1 MCLSGLLLYGL
12 GIPAVFFL
20 LLYRR
25 KHKLMMPSTRR
36 KLGFLYNGFQWR
48 SYHYECIYMLRKF
61 SILFAASLPQQ
72 TLRSTIMLCLGMYFF
87 IQHLRLD
94 PFDNREYKVL
104 DKLELLNLWCLV
116 VTLLGVSLFEETQVE
131 GGNSSSLIAALLSSV
146 VFRTCVIAIVIA
158 SHLVFWFYALRAL
171 VSDMVVRPLRLK
183 VLAGMKLQ
191 WWQEMLLAF
200 YRSCVGSGNMLRFC
214 AKDNSLDVSELT
226 DREKRFLTVALQ
238 STLECYMNYSG
249 QATPGLVSVA
259 LREAVLICQRT
270 RRLQIDWLQRHVEI
284 SVPCMALLWGAARA
298 KIYFMYAAVSER
310 CRRLWPNPPKETD
323 DPEDE
328 SPATVQKQ
336 PQKQVSLLRMP
347 ITRWDTHYM
356 RNIANREKQP
366 IVNEFFVE
374 ELHDALMVL
383 WPEIKRGW
391 PELHQFSSM
400 ENQEKRFVVWEG
412 QGAEAIMSEMQ
423 NTPVL
428 QQALCRRSSQDT
440 LHTLKT
446 ATPKASERPPSEG
459 SGVASSNGKDPSVAE
474 EEWLHHVLDVEDTE
488 TELER
493 RTAAL
498 RRANQRSLYF
508 ASLVLLERGRVRKLQ
523 QQLEEALDKLAIS
536 NSLQGVIKPLHRSV
550 QRTSG
555 DDAVPHS
562 PSLPG
567 VRARNASKA
576 STLGGADLVVPKPL
590 VERSEYVEQEIAA
603 SPTSVSSKG
612 EQETCEI
619 PRLQLNAAKAAK
631 APPLSKEV
639 ALEPSRKP
647 AEASTQLPP
656 KARTESSMFGPWA
669 GSLIRTFDR
678 LKPAETAPAPSAASV
693 PSRPSA
699 PSAPA
704 PTSSSSD
711 GQRWLGA
718 LRPVSDLKPAAWLL

>member
-1 MCLSGLLLYGL
+1 
-12 GIPAVFFL
+12 
-20 LLYRR
+20 
-25 KHKLMMPSTRR
+25 MMPSTRR

-131 GGNSSSLIAALLSSV
+131 GGNSSSLITALLSSV
-146 VFRTCVIAIVIA
+146 VFRACVIAIVTA

-200 YRSCVGSGNMLRFC
+200 YRTCVGSGNMLRFQ
-214 AKDNSLDVSELT
+214 AKDSSLDVSQLT

-238 STLECYMNYSG
+238 STLECYMNFSG

-259 LREAVLICQRT
+259 LREAILICQRT
-270 RRLQIDWLQRHVEI
+270 RRLQIDWLRRHVEI
-284 SVPCMALLWGAARA
+284 NVPCMALLWGAVRARV
-298 KIYFMYAAVSER
+298 YGWYLAVADR
-310 CRRLWPNPPKETD
+310 CRRLWSTPSPKETD
-323 DPEDE
+323 DPEED
-328 SPATVQKQ
+328 SPPVQKQ
-336 PQKQVSLLRMP
+336 ISLLRMP
-347 ITRWDTHYM
+347 IHRWDTHYM
-356 RNIANREKQP
+356 RNIADREKQP
-366 IVNEFFVE
+366 IVHEFFVE

-391 PELHQFSSM
+391 PELHQFPSYADAP
-400 ENQEKRFVVWEG
+400 EQKFVVWES
-412 QGAEAIMSEMQ
+412 QGAEAIVTETQ
-423 NTPVL
+423 GVVL
-428 QQALCRRSSQDT
+428 QQALCRRSSHDT
-440 LHTLKT
+440 LHTLRT
-446 ATPKASERPPSEG
+446 ATPKASERPASEG
-459 SGVASSNGKDPSVAE
+459 TGEASSSEKDPSTAE
-474 EEWLHHVLDVEDTE
+474 QEWLHHMLDAEETE

-493 RTAAL
+493 TSASL
-498 RRANQRSLYF
+498 RRANQRSFHF
-508 ASLVLLERGRVRKLQ
+508 ACLVILERSRTRRLQ

-536 NSLQGVIKPLHRSV
+536 SSLVQGVIKPALHRSV
-550 QRTSG
+550 QRPAG
-555 DDAVPHS
+555 NEDGMIPQS
-562 PSLPG
+562 PSAGAL
-567 VRARNASKA
+567 RNASKA
-576 STLGGADLVVPKPL
+576 STFVGQDAQKPAAA
-590 VERSEYVEQEIAA
+590 ERSEYVEQEVAP

-612 EQETCEI
+612 EAELPEI
-619 PRLQLNAAKAAK
+619 PRLQLNAARAARASLPSSEVKPTRPAESPAAESESKQKAK
-631 APPLSKEV
+631 A
-639 ALEPSRKP
+639 
-647 AEASTQLPP
+647 
-656 KARTESSMFGPWA
+656 ESSVFGPWA

-678 LKPAETAPAPSAASV
+678 LKPAESSTPPVRSGPPA
-693 PSRPSA
+693 RSA

-704 PTSSSSD
+704 PASSSSD

-718 LRPVSDLKPAAWLL
+718 LRPVSDLQPVTRLL